1 MKHLW
6 KRDKGGTVM
15 KKRAENRVCTAVVD
29 GYDYDEDIAEA
40 ASHVGTGTIFNICA
54 LIGAWGLTCLG
65 SGIVQF
71 GIGTMVKGWFAG
83 ITG

>member
-15 KKRAENRVCTAVVD
+15 KKRAENRVCTAVID

-71 GIGTMVKGWFAG
+71 GIGTMVKGWLG
-83 ITG
+83 TLGG